1 MKKLLAAI
9 CSLAVLACGA
19 LAFAGCGG
27 DGKQD
32 LEYVKD
38 KGTLVVGCT
47 EFQPITYLEGG
58 EWKGFDVEFARA
70 VGEKLGVEVE
80 FQIIKW
86 SNKVFELN
94 SKNIDCIWNGMTIT
108 EELQEQTEVSSPYMR
123 NQQVAV
129 IRVEDKDKYT
139 DQSSIKDQKIVA
151 ENGSAGAG
159 FGEELSDQFVAID
172 TQVQVFTEL
181 ENKSAD
187 IGILDSVLAKY
198 YLATPAYEGKYVL
211 VDMGFPTEEYGI
223 AFRKDSNLCEA
234 VNEALAEMFADGSMQ
249 EIASAYGLESELIE
263 IK

>member
-1 MKKLLAAI
+1 M
-9 CSLAVLACGA
+9 
-19 LAFAGCGG
+19 
-27 DGKQD
+27 
-32 LEYVKD
+32 
-38 KGTLVVGCT
+38 
-47 EFQPITYLEGG
+47 
-58 EWKGFDVEFARA
+58 EFARA
-70 VGEKLGVEVE
+70 VGEKLCVEVE

-151 ENGSAGAG
+151 ENGSAGAS

-172 TQVQVFTEL
+172 TQVQIFTEL

-211 VDMGFPTEEYGI
+211 VDMGFPPEEYGI

-234 VNEALAEMFADGSMQ
+234 VNDALAEMFADGTMQ
-249 EIASAYGLESELIE
+249 EIASGYGLESELIE